1 MAEWKKYD
9 ETTFT
14 DFGSVGETMPA
25 EDAGA
30 GFGGSFDATM
40 PADGGLAGGSFGAA
54 TPFDKTVPEDFTGTD
69 SGAAFGNDDPWNMKT
84 VPELQ
89 SFTGIDGETVR
100 PATGWLVC
108 IDGKT
113 KGTDYR
119 IYEGYSYI
127 GRDPG
132 QNQVAIPDEYLSA
145 APTARILYEKDSR
158 KFYLTEV
165 SGARNPMY
173 LNDQVFLSGNAEL
186 KPYDIIRMGHT
197 RLLFVPLCTEKFAW
211 EE

>member
-25 EDAGA
+25 EDAGFA
-30 GFGGSFDATM
+30 GGFDATM
-40 PADGGLAGGSFGAA
+40 PADGGLAGGSFGAS
-54 TPFDKTVPEDFTGTD
+54 PFEKTIPEDFTGTD
-69 SGAAFGNDDPWNMKT
+69 NGAAFSNDPWGMET
-84 VPELQ
+84 VPDNV
-89 SFTGIDGETVR
+89 SFTNPEGESVR

-119 IYEGYSYI
+119 IYDGYSYI
-127 GRDPG
+127 GRDPA
-132 QNQVAIPDEYLSA
+132 QNQVAIPDEYLSG
-145 APTARILYEKDSR
+145 APSARILYEKESR

-173 LNDQVFLSGNAEL
+173 LNDQVFLSGNTEL
-186 KPYDIIRMGHT
+186 KPYDIIRIGHT

>member
-25 EDAGA
+25 EDGEISYDKTMPEG
-30 GFGGSFDATM
+30 GFGGMNNSPFEATIPDSESTAEESLNSWNNETVFD
-40 PADGGLAGGSFGAA
+40 
-54 TPFDKTVPEDFTGTD
+54 
-69 SGAAFGNDDPWNMKT
+69 NMG
-84 VPELQ
+84 V
-89 SFTGIDGETVR
+89 INNAGETVR

-108 IDGKT
+108 VDGET

-119 IYEGYSYI
+119 LYQGYTYI
-127 GRDPG
+127 GRDPA
-132 QNQVAIPDEYLSA
+132 QNQVAIPDQHISSV
-145 APTARILYEKDSR
+145 PSARILYDTGSR
-158 KFYLTEV
+158 KFYINECN
-165 SGARNPMY
+165 GARNPVY
-173 LNDQVFLSGNAEL
+173 LNDALFDGRVELHAYDMIKLGN
-186 KPYDIIRMGHT
+186 T

>member
-25 EDAGA
+25 EGGEAG
-30 GFGGSFDATM
+30 GFDSTL
-40 PADGGLAGGSFGAA
+40 PADGSDLGMGGASPFEETIAEGTEKGGDAWGNNETVFDNLGVINNAG
-54 TPFDKTVPEDFTGTD
+54 K
-69 SGAAFGNDDPWNMKT
+69 
-84 VPELQ
+84 
-89 SFTGIDGETVR
+89 TVR

-108 IDGKT
+108 IEGQT

-119 IYEGYSYI
+119 LYEGYSYI
-127 GRDPG
+127 GRDPAK
-132 QNQVAIPDEYLSA
+132 NQVAIPDDHISSV
-145 APTARILYEKDSR
+145 PSARILYDTGSR
-158 KFYLTEV
+158 KFFINECN
-165 SGARNPMY
+165 GARNPVY
-173 LNDQVFLSGNAEL
+173 LNGDLFDGRVEL
-186 KPYDIIRMGHT
+186 KPYDMIKMGNT